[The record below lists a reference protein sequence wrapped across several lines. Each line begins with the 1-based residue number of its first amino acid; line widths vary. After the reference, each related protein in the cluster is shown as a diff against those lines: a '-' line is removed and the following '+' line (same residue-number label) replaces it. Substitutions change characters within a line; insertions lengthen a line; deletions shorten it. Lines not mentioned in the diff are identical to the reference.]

1 VRFLKWISIG
11 LGGLLALVIIG
22 ILVVAWLVDANRFK
36 PRIEAAVRE
45 ATGRELTLVG
55 DIDLD
60 FFPWLALRT
69 GEGRFGNAPGFGPEP
84 MVSWRGAQLGAKL
97 IPLLS
102 GELVANRVRLTGV
115 DVRLV
120 RRADG
125 AGNWEGIGNSQAAE
139 APSSG
144 ETSLRIDGVE
154 IEDGRIS
161 FFDEIVPRRIEVTGL
176 DFTTDEIELGEPF
189 TDTELSG
196 MLHMD
201 GFASGG
207 VPFALNVPRAE
218 LPRDFS
224 RIDVGEYEVTFGVL
238 EVAGG
243 VKGTLGEKPRLSGR
257 VATNEFDP
265 RALLAALGIEAPKT
279 TDPEAFGRVEAAT
292 DWTFDAGAIQA
303 ESLALTLDDTHLKG
317 RLQRAAG
324 ENAVGEFT
332 LAGDVLD
339 VARYI
344 PPPDPASEPF
354 TLPTALLKSLRFRGR
369 IDLERATYEDTVMK
383 GVTLRLLLDEQGL
396 RGEAPK

>member
-1 VRFLKWISIG
+1 VRFLKWISIA
-11 LGGLLALVIIG
+11 LGVLLALVIIG

-36 PRIEAAVRE
+36 PRIEAAVRA

-102 GELVANRVRLTGV
+102 GELVADRVRLTGV

-125 AGNWEGIGNSQAAE
+125 TANWEGIGSSKPAE
-139 APSSG
+139 TPSSG
-144 ETSLRIDGVE
+144 ETSLRIDGVA
-154 IEDGRIS
+154 IEQGRIS
-161 FFDEIVPRRIEVTGL
+161 FVDETVPRRIEVTGL

-189 TDTELSG
+189 TDSELSG
-196 MLHMD
+196 TLHME
-201 GFASGG
+201 GFAPAG

-218 LPRDFS
+218 LPKDFS
-224 RIDVGEYEVTFGVL
+224 SVDVGEFELKFGVL
-238 EVAGG
+238 EVAGS

-265 RALLAALGIEAPKT
+265 RALLMALGIEPPRT
-279 TDPEAFGRVEAAT
+279 TDPRAFSLVEAGT

-324 ENAVGEFT
+324 EGAVGEFT

-339 VARYI
+339 VARYV

-354 TLPTALLKSLRFRGR
+354 TLPTAWLKSLRFRGR
-369 IDLERATYEDTVMK
+369 IDLERASYEDTVMK

-396 RGEAPK
+396 HGEAPK